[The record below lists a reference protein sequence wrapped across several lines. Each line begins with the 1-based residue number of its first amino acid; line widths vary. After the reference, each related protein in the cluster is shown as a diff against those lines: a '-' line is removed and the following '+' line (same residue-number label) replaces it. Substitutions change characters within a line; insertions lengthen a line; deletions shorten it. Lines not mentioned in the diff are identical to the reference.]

1 MTDHDPILGL
11 QTLMAEF
18 ARSGLMTLHV
28 RHDEF
33 EILLSNDPDVGRVQR
48 SAAPAVASSQATP
61 QHTAATPKANQAAKA
76 SAALP
81 LSVSELPADAIIVRA
96 PNLGTFY
103 RAPKPGAE
111 DYVQIGS
118 KVISGQELCLIEVM
132 KLFTAVRSDT
142 AGRVHAVLAEDGEMV
157 EAGQPLFALVAN

>member
-1 MTDHDPILGL
+1 MTDHDPIPGL

-33 EILLSNDPDVGRVQR
+33 EILLSNDPDVGAVRR
-48 SAAPAVASSQATP
+48 DAAPRAAPSRATSRRNSE
-61 QHTAATPKANQAAKA
+61 TLAAHAA
-76 SAALP
+76 AAP
-81 LSVSELPADAIIVRA
+81 PSGVSDLPADAIIVRA

-118 KVISGQELCLIEVM
+118 AVTSGQELCLIEVM
-132 KLFTAVRSDT
+132 KLFTAVRSDH
-142 AGRVHAVLAEDGEMV
+142 AGRVHAVLAEDGAMV
-157 EAGQPLFALVAN
+157 ESGQPLFALVAD